1 MSIAC
6 YSKTIE
12 QYGFSIIPGVLDKE
26 QVAALRYEVQ
36 LANGRRSAKQYAM
49 RRLLERIRAVRR
61 LCEETAIRTL
71 LEPIIGVRAFPVRGI
86 FFDKNPEAN
95 WGVSWH
101 QDLTIAVGQ
110 RIDTE
115 GFGPWSIKEGVDH
128 VQPPVSI
135 LEKMLTLRIHLDD
148 ADADNGALRLIPG
161 SHRRGIIPPET
172 IANLKKHA
180 ITTTVKSG
188 GVLVMKPL
196 LVHSSLPAGQPSHRR
211 VLHIEFAAEELPNG
225 LQWYGS

>member
-1 MSIAC
+1 MESTC
-6 YSKTIE
+6 YSQTIE
-12 QYGFSIIPGVLDKE
+12 QYGFSIVPGVLDKH

-36 LANGRRSAKQYAM
+36 LALGRSYAM
-49 RRLLERIRAVRR
+49 RRILELVPGVSQ
-61 LCEETAIRTL
+61 LCEETALRAL
-71 LEPIIGVRAFPVRGI
+71 VEPIIGDRAFPVRGI

-101 QDLTIAVGQ
+101 QDLTIAVNQ
-110 RIDTE
+110 RIDTD

-128 VQPPVSI
+128 VQPPVRI

-148 ADADNGALRLIPG
+148 ADAENGALRLIPG
-161 SHRRGIIPPET
+161 SHNRGILPRET

-196 LVHSSLPAGQPSHRR
+196 LVHSSLPAGKPSHRR
-211 VLHIEFAAEELPNG
+211 VQHNRICC
-225 LQWYGS
+225 

>member
-6 YSKTIE
+6 YSQTIE
-12 QYGFSIIPGVLDKE
+12 KYGFSIIPGVLDKH
-26 QVAALRYEVQ
+26 QVAALRYEV
-36 LANGRRSAKQYAM
+36 RSALKHRHRKQYAM
-49 RRLLERIRAVRR
+49 RRLLELVRGVR
-61 LCEETAIRTL
+61 QLCEETAIRAL
-71 LEPIIGVRAFPVRGI
+71 LEPIIGDRAFPVRGI

-101 QDLTIAVGQ
+101 QDLTIAVIQ

-135 LEKMLTLRIHLDD
+135 LERMLTLRIHLDD
-148 ADADNGALRLIPG
+148 TDAENGALRLIPG
-161 SHRRGIIPPET
+161 SHGRGIIPRET